1 VSREELEQLTRYIQR
16 TQKGR
21 TSSLSVARE
30 QLEKEG
36 IVTPDGKLT
45 GPYGGKDAA

>member
-16 TQKGR
+16 TQRDR
-21 TSSLSVARE
+21 TSSLTVARA

-36 IVTPDGKLT
+36 VITPDGKLT
-45 GPYGGKDAA
+45 RQYGGEGAA